1 MKTNVSL
8 KAVNGELN
16 GEIILTWNAVKKASG
31 YTVEI
36 CSHNI
41 RKVWEQV
48 DFVTKPKCIISG
60 MQKGKTYMFRV
71 SAVESENPDIWSDII
86 KKEL

>member
-41 RKVWEQV
+41 GKEWEQV
-48 DFVTKPKCIISG
+48 DFVTKPICIISG
-60 MQKGKTYMFRV
+60 LYKGITYMFRV

>member
-36 CSHNI
+36 CNHNI
-41 RKVWEQV
+41 MNVWEQV
-48 DFVTKPKCIISG
+48 DFVTRPKCIISG
-60 MQKGKTYMFRV
+60 LQKGKTYMFRV
-71 SAVESENPDIWSDII
+71 SAVNNTQPGTGSYIV
-86 KKEL
+86 KKEI